1 MTPKP
6 ARHLIAW
13 WLKITGF
20 AGITLPPWGIY
31 ILPARLDDQRLI
43 RHEQAHWAQAQ
54 RMGVLRFYATYL
66 WLTLRHGYWN
76 NPLEIEARAAE
87 L

>member
-31 ILPARLDDQRLI
+31 ILPGRLDDQRLI
-43 RHEQAHWAQAQ
+43 RHEQAHWDQYK